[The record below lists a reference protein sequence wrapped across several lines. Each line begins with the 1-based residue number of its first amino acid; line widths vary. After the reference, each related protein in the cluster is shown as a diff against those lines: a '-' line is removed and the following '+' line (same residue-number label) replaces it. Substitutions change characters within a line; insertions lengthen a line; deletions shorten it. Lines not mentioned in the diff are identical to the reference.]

1 MIIGVELFLALLKRN
16 VFLLLIIHAVQAV
29 KLYTV
34 IMMEIGGNESYN
46 IKILKK
52 KKKKKNS
59 FINKILTSNNLIKN
73 YIYIYIHIIVIII
86 IYHNI
91 YN

>member
-52 KKKKKNS
+52 KKKKK
-59 FINKILTSNNLIKN
+59 KIKKKKKNLKNLIFLKKKLKKSKKKKKKKK
-73 YIYIYIHIIVIII
+73 I
-86 IYHNI
+86 
-91 YN
+91 

>member
-52 KKKKKNS
+52 KKKKNS

>member
-52 KKKKKNS
+52 KKKKK
-59 FINKILTSNNLIKN
+59 KIKKKKKNLKN
-73 YIYIYIHIIVIII
+73 
-86 IYHNI
+86 
-91 YN
+91 